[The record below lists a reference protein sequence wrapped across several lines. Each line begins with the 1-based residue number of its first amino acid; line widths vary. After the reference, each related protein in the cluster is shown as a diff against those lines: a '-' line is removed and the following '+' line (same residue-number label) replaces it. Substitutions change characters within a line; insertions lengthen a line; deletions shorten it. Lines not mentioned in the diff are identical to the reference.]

1 MNKVSWGLL
10 ALEAEICLS
19 MSLVPVHMACIFSF
33 PHRHGKQLLRLAAET
48 DLLQHMKRL
57 ASCTMVHKTQDML
70 GLELLKEFLEYDCGI
85 QQECIIEGPN
95 VSKVVEEAQRRSI
108 VDHSEPLNPQRIQ
121 SVENSAVLLRLLR
134 SCQVKGGDAAAVIE
148 FLRKT
153 LVNKWP
159 DGEKATQE
167 ASKKEQQIDDGCWFV
182 FQRICLPE
190 PFQKN
195 LDKGKRG
202 FEQSHFKDLRC
213 AEEQENKGNKLSTVF
228 NSIMMLP
235 KLLREEEEKM
245 LLQSLRNMSRGER
258 TVYLKQ
264 HGLLQ
269 NSPHNPFIPGLSE
282 RPRGLWTEPKAFK
295 VQHKKI
301 FTRPVSPFS
310 NDRMYNIKSLKENF
324 HMYKSEK
331 EPTQFIQVKLPQ
343 MASDS
348 SSLQRMRLSEGSSRQ
363 NPSNAPN
370 ASNPPQREN
379 FDKNCPSFL
388 PVMETPGNQEVPSS
402 DTDSEILLGQKVQKP
417 QQKLTNEMPALEQQ
431 SFLPSKFPS
440 PWNEDKVDGDK
451 GRQSDDSKES
461 SFRQTD
467 TSLAKKVKRRKS
479 SAKDID
485 IHPGQQNNL
494 PEINQMQRRMRHSQ
508 ELDSA
513 SQSNFKSDSE
523 GTAVE
528 KICCPQKAGGLAGTH
543 EMNSDPNK
551 ETSSLSAVSLQSTG
565 KSEVSSKLGMG
576 SLPLQQKES
585 ISDTKK
591 NKYLVFSTDPMEY
604 NMSHQREP
612 DSLVHQY
619 TSAER
624 TKSHPVQP
632 IAFIPSD
639 AFEECN
645 DKQKQKVE
653 KPPDAGDDRL
663 TNEQAAEA
671 LVTGKQEGER
681 LPRAGLTKRKP
692 LPHIKRGFWRKSQSN
707 RVMMEET
714 QRVRPTILDFL
725 TKYCII
731 NPERLS
737 FYERIFL
744 KYCSHEDPDEEPR
757 DQESTDMPN
766 ANFGQ
771 VPGGFDHVE
780 EILIQKKAKE
790 NIDIEKKIQMILES
804 GPVSDQLEKMQFKMK
819 TLLERKKDIVNT
831 VQELQDQR
839 MQLQATM
846 TEQLS
851 NTTKQKKGQ
860 KRRKGKDTKLL
871 LNMDGKGDNLCGIP
885 SSKLSSMLVKQADA
899 YENLDL
905 KIKLF
910 WSKYKE
916 ICSRLSE
923 LSDTKRILEQKNK
936 EAYLESIV
944 QNSKI
949 PPEERR
955 LQSALY
961 QRLHPDKDFVLDLN
975 DLEQALQ
982 DVNKCLVSPKEFSYI
997 FHILELPGQQYRLN
1011 LELFCVVAALSEK
1024 VTQLDPVIKKLVN
1037 KLDFEALSVRIEK
1050 AKDLWHLLQ
1059 DDEEEKGRKTNR
1071 TTGGSVSIRRLALE
1085 LAAGG
1090 FSLEAIN
1097 FALQKFNRGK
1107 AGVLSFLDFVTY
1119 IPLFVEIHE
1128 GIVQNPLSLV
1138 PNTVPDLEDELHLNV
1153 I

>member
-1 MNKVSWGLL
+1 
-10 ALEAEICLS
+10 
-19 MSLVPVHMACIFSF
+19 MS
-33 PHRHGKQLLRLAAET
+33 
-48 DLLQHMKRL
+48 D
-57 ASCTMVHKTQDML
+57 
-70 GLELLKEFLEYDCGI
+70 
-85 QQECIIEGPN
+85 
-95 VSKVVEEAQRRSI
+95 
-108 VDHSEPLNPQRIQ
+108 
-121 SVENSAVLLRLLR
+121 
-134 SCQVKGGDAAAVIE
+134 
-148 FLRKT
+148 
-153 LVNKWP
+153 
-159 DGEKATQE
+159 
-167 ASKKEQQIDDGCWFV
+167 
-182 FQRICLPE
+182 
-190 PFQKN
+190 
-195 LDKGKRG
+195 
-202 FEQSHFKDLRC
+202 
-213 AEEQENKGNKLSTVF
+213 
-228 NSIMMLP
+228 
-235 KLLREEEEKM
+235 
-245 LLQSLRNMSRGER
+245 ER
-258 TVYLKQ
+258 TK
-264 HGLLQ
+264 
-269 NSPHNPFIPGLSE
+269 
-282 RPRGLWTEPKAFK
+282 
-295 VQHKKI
+295 
-301 FTRPVSPFS
+301 
-310 NDRMYNIKSLKENF
+310 
-324 HMYKSEK
+324 
-331 EPTQFIQVKLPQ
+331 
-343 MASDS
+343 
-348 SSLQRMRLSEGSSRQ
+348 
-363 NPSNAPN
+363 
-370 ASNPPQREN
+370 
-379 FDKNCPSFL
+379 
-388 PVMETPGNQEVPSS
+388 
-402 DTDSEILLGQKVQKP
+402 
-417 QQKLTNEMPALEQQ
+417 
-431 SFLPSKFPS
+431 
-440 PWNEDKVDGDK
+440 
-451 GRQSDDSKES
+451 
-461 SFRQTD
+461 
-467 TSLAKKVKRRKS
+467 
-479 SAKDID
+479 
-485 IHPGQQNNL
+485 
-494 PEINQMQRRMRHSQ
+494 
-508 ELDSA
+508 
-513 SQSNFKSDSE
+513 
-523 GTAVE
+523 
-528 KICCPQKAGGLAGTH
+528 GTH
-543 EMNSDPNK
+543 EVSSDPNK

-565 KSEVSSKLGMG
+565 ISEVSSKLGMG
-576 SLPLQQKES
+576 SLPLQQRES

-604 NMSHQREP
+604 NMPHQREP

-632 IAFIPSD
+632 GAFIPSD
-639 AFEECN
+639 AFEGCN
-645 DKQKQKVE
+645 DKGKQKVE

-671 LVTGKQEGER
+671 LVTEKQEGER
-681 LPRAGLTKRKP
+681 LPRAGFSKRKP
-692 LPHIKRGFWRKSQSN
+692 F
-707 RVMMEET
+707 
-714 QRVRPTILDFL
+714 
-725 TKYCII
+725 
-731 NPERLS
+731 PERLS

-744 KYCSHEDPDEEPR
+744 KYCNHEDPDEEPR
-757 DQESTDMPN
+757 DQESTDIPN
-766 ANFGQ
+766 ANFSE

-804 GPVSDQLEKMQFKMK
+804 GSVSDQLEKMQFKMK

-846 TEQLS
+846 MEQLS

-860 KRRKGKDTKLL
+860 KRGKGKDTKLL
-871 LNMDGKGDNLCGIP
+871 LNMDGKRDNLCGIP
-885 SSKLSSMLVKQADA
+885 SSKHSSMLAKQADA

-905 KIKLF
+905 KIKFF

-961 QRLHPDKDFVLDLN
+961 RRLHPDKDFVLDLN

-1059 DDEEEKGRKTNR
+1059 DDEGEKGRKTNR
-1071 TTGGSVSIRRLALE
+1071 MTGGSVSIRRLALE

-1138 PNTVPDLEDELHLNV
+1138 PNTIPDLEDELHMNV